1 MDTQS
6 TTARGAVAAS
16 KRDDD
21 ETEKRAKQTRTTVSR
36 PFFFA
41 RHLGPVRESSPPRAF
56 ASSLRSVVL
65 RNSLFCF
72 ESDESHR
79 DPDFESSDF
88 ESSETAPVEPLP
100 LTPAP
105 WIPAPAPSPPRSK
118 PPCRAF
124 RFSTRTRIGIVGIP
138 PRRRDPPPE
147 SWRVDSRR
155 ARCRRRGFSARRG
168 RWRHP
173 RSSHPRP
180 GCGTGTP
187 PSARRAA
194 ARRRRDANA
203 RARGRASVS
212 PRRHAR
218 DGENDPARDGFGLFR
233 VRQHPT
239 RDDELPRASRHHVM
253 TLLRVRRRR
262 P

>member
-21 ETEKRAKQTRTTVSR
+21 ETEKTRETDANDRIPTV
-36 PFFFA
+36 A
-41 RHLGPVRESSPPRAF
+41 RHLGPFADRRRALF
-56 ASSLRSVVL
+56 ASSLRSRRFFF
-65 RNSLFCF
+65 RNSRF
-72 ESDESHR
+72 ESLSESHR

-124 RFSTRTRIGIVGIP
+124 RFSTRTRIGIGIGIP

-194 ARRRRDANA
+194 ARRVAGTQT
-203 RARGRASVS
+203 RARRRA
-212 PRRHAR
+212 
-218 DGENDPARDGFGLFR
+218 
-233 VRQHPT
+233 
-239 RDDELPRASRHHVM
+239 RASRSGSNV
-253 TLLRVRRRR
+253 TARTIQPATVSVSVSCSSASDA
-262 P
+262 

>member
-1 MDTQS
+1 M
-6 TTARGAVAAS
+6 TTTKPKNARNRRERPYPDRRASPRSRSRIVAAARS
-16 KRDDD
+16 R
-21 ETEKRAKQTRTTVSR
+21 RRYVPSSFGTR
-36 PFFFA
+36 
-41 RHLGPVRESSPPRAF
+41 
-56 ASSLRSVVL
+56 ASSR
-65 RNSLFCF
+65 F
-72 ESDESHR
+72 ESHR

-124 RFSTRTRIGIVGIP
+124 RFSTRTRIGIGIP

-194 ARRRRDANA
+194 ARRVAGTQTRA
-203 RARGRASVS
+203 RAK
-212 PRRHAR
+212 PRERL
-218 DGENDPARDGFGLFR
+218 GS
-233 VRQHPT
+233 
-239 RDDELPRASRHHVM
+239 DE
-253 TLLRVRRRR
+253 T
-262 P
+262 